1 MKSVKELLDEKAG
14 LKEQMQDLVNRAKKE
29 GREMLP
35 DEDMQFVAIDKDYE
49 AINEKIRIAKRA
61 EELNAEKAEKL
72 EQAKAEP
79 KYDDVFWK
87 YAKNGGAS
95 LSSPEKNLLSQ
106 FRGTDPQTTTV
117 TAGGYTI
124 PDGFSN
130 ELSVAM
136 AEWGGMLQAARIVK
150 TKTGNTIDWPT
161 VDDTGTI
168 GAILTEANAG
178 VVGDMTFAQKQLGA
192 FMYYSRIV
200 KISVQLLE
208 DSYFDLAAF
217 LKDVF
222 ARRLGAAMNAGF
234 TTGNGSTAP
243 NGFVTA
249 ASVGSTTAANT
260 TPTRAELVAHL
271 HTVNP
276 AYRNNAIWMM
286 NDTSLSLIKKLA
298 FGSADARPLW
308 QNSMRDGEPDRIE
321 GYPYIINQD
330 MASFGA
336 GNKPIAFGDFSH
348 YIIRMAG
355 DTTFVRLD
363 ERYMDVLLVGF
374 LSYQRSDGELIDT
387 NAIKILRNPTT

>member
-1 MKSVKELLDEKAG
+1 MKSVKELLDQKAG

-87 YAKNGGAS
+87 YAKSGGAS

-124 PDGFSN
+124 PQGFSN

-136 AEWGGMLQAARIVK
+136 AEWGGMLQAARIIK

-249 ASVGSTTAANT
+249 ASVGSTTASNSAI
-260 TPTRAELVAHL
+260 TRPEMVTHM

-276 AYRNNAIWMM
+276 AYRNNAIWML
-286 NDTSLSLIKKLA
+286 NDTSLALIKKIA
-298 FGSADARPLW
+298 FNSSDARPLW
-308 QNSMRDGEPDRIE
+308 QLSMRDGEPDRIE
-321 GYPYIINQD
+321 GFPYIVNQD

-363 ERYMDVLLVGF
+363 ERYMDALLVGF
-374 LSYQRSDGELIDT
+374 LAYQRSDGELIDT